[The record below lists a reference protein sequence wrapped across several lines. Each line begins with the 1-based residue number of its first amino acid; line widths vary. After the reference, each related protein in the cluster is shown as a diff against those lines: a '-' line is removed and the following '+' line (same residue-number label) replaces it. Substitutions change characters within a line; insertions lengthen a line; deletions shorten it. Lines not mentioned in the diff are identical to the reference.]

1 MALEQVTPE
10 TLARDAPAWR
20 EAREKRAAEIFN
32 AIPFPENE
40 CLLGREELAAVRN
53 AKLDLAVLNVAH
65 SYGLNRWYLA
75 GPGARDLTIFPGVI
89 QQIRAEFRRLA
100 ANEAR

>member
-1 MALEQVTPE
+1 MEQVTPE

-32 AIPFPENE
+32 AM
-40 CLLGREELAAVRN
+40 
-53 AKLDLAVLNVAH
+53 LDLAVLNVAH

-75 GPGARDLTIFPGVI
+75 GGHHPRDLTIFPGVI